1 VTGRRQRGMLD
12 TCVVIDLPSID
23 PGLLPVEA
31 AVSSIVLAELAQGVA
46 MTKDPVE
53 MLARAQRL
61 ADAEAEFAAI
71 PFDREAARRFG
82 TLVALTIKANRSPRP
97 RRMDLMIA
105 ATAAAHGLPLYT
117 RNTDDFRGLE
127 RGVEVIP
134 V

>member
-1 VTGRRQRGMLD
+1 MSERRQRGLLD
-12 TCVVIDLPSID
+12 TCVVIDLPQID
-23 PGLLPVEA
+23 PDLLPVEV
-31 AVSSIVLAELAQGVA
+31 AVPAVVLAELSQGVA
-46 MTKDPVE
+46 MAKDPVQ

-61 ADAEAEFAAI
+61 ADVEAEFAAL

-82 TLVALTIKANRSPRP
+82 TLVALTIQARRDPRP

-117 RNTDDFRGLE
+117 RNTDDFIGLE
-127 RGVEVIP
+127 AGIEVIA